1 MSKNDGDFPDRYQTI
16 QQKNNDELYKILMQ
30 HAKPKPNS
38 KPKPKPKTFH
48 QFTVGEMDGGAKKRK
63 TVKKTVGSK
72 AHRCSAKTKDGKRC
86 KSLIVKG
93 KKCHR
98 H

>member
-16 QQKNNDELYKILMQ
+16 QQKNNDELYRNLTQ
-30 HAKPKPNS
+30 HLKP

-48 QFTVGEMDGGAKKRK
+48 QFTVGEIDGGAKKRKTVKK